1 MGSFYYPTVLSRRG
15 EIFYRKKNEGV
26 NKIFFLLS
34 VFRVKSERQPKAR
47 GLTHTHTNKRRF
59 FFLGATGE
67 DDHKRLVEACREIEL
82 KIKEL

>member
-34 VFRVKSERQPKAR
+34 VFRVKRGRQPKAR

-59 FFLGATGE
+59 FFFWEQPGKMTIRDLL
-67 DDHKRLVEACREIEL
+67 KLVERL
-82 KIKEL
+82 N